1 MNTIYEVT
9 DYLVNLSDYKTEHI
23 QNLFKFN
30 DKIQIV
36 KLLTHQKI
44 WKKIVSNEEESINIV
59 IEPGFSF
66 RESPTN
72 LPNGICLLEK
82 QYIE

>member
-23 QNLFKFN
+23 QDLFKFN

-44 WKKIVSNEEESINIV
+44 WKKLSVTKKKV
-59 IEPGFSF
+59 
-66 RESPTN
+66 
-72 LPNGICLLEK
+72 
-82 QYIE
+82 